1 MRVAGYL
8 RFDFKHKKTPVSHP
22 IIIMTTRKSPKSDV
36 ANERGDEL
44 IDEGKLEVGKRIK
57 HLREEYDWTL
67 DELSQATKHIDHLN
81 VGVSKVSI
89 SRYENGDTYPGYRE
103 IKLIALALAKSV
115 NYFFYGDRPDP
126 YSGWT
131 MSLDEYLRSIIKDVL
146 IEEGLV
152 EGVTIRDQEMQKMRA
167 MQAVAGRGKRFK
179 PDPDPAVRAEVE
191 RKRAAALEELLKN
204 AVAAEQNGFKKNQ
217 EK

>member
-1 MRVAGYL
+1 
-8 RFDFKHKKTPVSHP
+8 
-22 IIIMTTRKSPKSDV
+22 MTTKKSIKPDV
-36 ANERGDEL
+36 TNERDSGLQDE
-44 IDEGKLEVGKRIK
+44 DKLEVGKRIK

-67 DELSQATKHIDHLN
+67 DELSQATKHIDHLK

-131 MSLDEYLRSIIKDVL
+131 MSLDEYLRFIIKDVL
-146 IEEGLV
+146 IEEGLI
-152 EGVTIRDQEMQKMRA
+152 EGATIRDEEIQKMRA
-167 MQAVAGRGKRFK
+167 MQGLSGRRKRFK
-179 PDPDPAVRAEVE
+179 PDPDPAAQAEVE
-191 RKRAAALEELLKN
+191 RKRAAAFEELLKS
-204 AVAAEQNGFKKNQ
+204 AKEAEGESSSKTGKNNQ
-217 EK
+217 K

>member
-1 MRVAGYL
+1 
-8 RFDFKHKKTPVSHP
+8 
-22 IIIMTTRKSPKSDV
+22 MTTKKSIKPDV
-36 ANERGDEL
+36 TNERDSGLQDE
-44 IDEGKLEVGKRIK
+44 DKLEVGKRIK

-67 DELSQATKHIDHLN
+67 DELSQATKHIDHFK

-131 MSLDEYLRSIIKDVL
+131 MSLDEYLRFIIKDVL
-146 IEEGLV
+146 IEEGLI
-152 EGVTIRDQEMQKMRA
+152 EGATIRDEEIQKMRA
-167 MQAVAGRGKRFK
+167 MQGLSGRRKRFK
-179 PDPDPAVRAEVE
+179 PDPDPAAQAEVE
-191 RKRAAALEELLKN
+191 RKRAAAFEELLKS
-204 AVAAEQNGFKKNQ
+204 AKEAEGEPSSKTGKNNQ
-217 EK
+217 K